1 MHGQQNT
8 KKMRNILT
16 LTGIDIKD

>member
-8 KKMRNILT
+8 KNIKKT
-16 LTGIDIKD
+16 SVQ